1 MDWLTYLSFGDAG
14 WGDELLQGLGVTLA
28 LALTTLPV
36 GLLLGLLV
44 AVLALF
50 GGRLARSLALA
61 YSTTLRGLP
70 ELLTLFIIYH
80 GVGMGLN
87 ALLRWYDPEVGYFEL
102 SPFVAGVV
110 ALAMVFA
117 AYSSEVWRGAWQAL
131 DGGQREAGQA
141 MGLRRLT
148 IFRVIELPQLLRLA
162 LPGLGNL
169 WINLL
174 KDTALVSVIALSDL
188 MRVANI
194 AVGTTKKPFLFFL
207 VVCLA
212 YWGVCLLCE
221 YLLARMERRAN
232 RGYRS
237 GGAAA

>member
-44 AVLALF
+44 AALALF

-87 ALLRWYDPEVGYFEL
+87 ALLHWYDPQVGYFEL

-117 AYSSEVWRGAWQAL
+117 A
-131 DGGQREAGQA
+131 
-141 MGLRRLT
+141 
-148 IFRVIELPQLLRLA
+148 
-162 LPGLGNL
+162 
-169 WINLL
+169 
-174 KDTALVSVIALSDL
+174 
-188 MRVANI
+188 
-194 AVGTTKKPFLFFL
+194 
-207 VVCLA
+207 
-212 YWGVCLLCE
+212 
-221 YLLARMERRAN
+221 
-232 RGYRS
+232 
-237 GGAAA
+237 